1 MSDGENFLSDG
12 EAIEAREKSQSR
24 KECFVKIENLA
35 MSDGENFDGE
45 NFDGENLAMSD
56 GENFLSDGE
65 AIEAREK
72 SQSRK
77 ECFVKIENLA
87 YPDHDHSYRK
97 AKILN
102 KTLV

>member
-1 MSDGENFLSDG
+1 MSDGENFLSG
-12 EAIEAREKSQSR
+12 
-24 KECFVKIENLA
+24 
-35 MSDGENFDGE
+35 
-45 NFDGENLAMSD
+45 
-56 GENFLSDGE
+56 GE